1 MEAQVT
7 KYNERKRSYALVI
20 DGENHNQITKNN
32 TVSSWIYAGKSM
44 YKVCQKENEI
54 IQCM

>member
-44 YKVCQKENEI
+44 YKVCKKENEI